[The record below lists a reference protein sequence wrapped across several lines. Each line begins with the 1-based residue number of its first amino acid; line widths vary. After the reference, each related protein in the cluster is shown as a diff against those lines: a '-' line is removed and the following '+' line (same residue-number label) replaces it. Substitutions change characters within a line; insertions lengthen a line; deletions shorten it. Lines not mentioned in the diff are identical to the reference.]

1 MAAQPHQYRD
11 PAEGHSVVGLVLDA
25 DTRKPVAAAQV
36 SSGELA
42 KSVVSGPKGVFRAK
56 TFSRDAVLNVIKEG
70 YFSAR
75 VNLLGRDSLVVYL
88 QQADK
93 TLRTDRYYSPDGVVP
108 MSDRTST
115 AQAMDIK
122 DVNRGYF
129 SVSDALTGR
138 FAGLRVSSKGGMVGE
153 GSFFNL
159 RGNRT
164 LLGQNTPLLVVDGV
178 PFISDQNTSNIIIHG
193 IGIQCLCFE
202 LQTAIIIKLQC
213 QDSADIFGIKDTHDM
228 QFLFDRFRKRIKI
241 LIKIIFLLI
250 GACTAEHNIFL
261 IHIKTPLLNMF
272 LSAAT

>member
-1 MAAQPHQYRD
+1 MRNFITYILFLSVLFAGGRAVAAQPHQYRD
-11 PAEGHSVVGLVLDA
+11 PAEGLWSWVLWLDA

-115 AQAMDIK
+115 AQAHGYQGCQPGLFLGERRAHGPF
-122 DVNRGYF
+122 RGPARKF
-129 SVSDALTGR
+129 QGR
-138 FAGLRVSSKGGMVGE
+138 HGG
-153 GSFFNL
+153 
-159 RGNRT
+159 
-164 LLGQNTPLLVVDGV
+164 
-178 PFISDQNTSNIIIHG
+178 
-193 IGIQCLCFE
+193 
-202 LQTAIIIKLQC
+202 
-213 QDSADIFGIKDTHDM
+213 
-228 QFLFDRFRKRIKI
+228 
-241 LIKIIFLLI
+241 
-250 GACTAEHNIFL
+250 
-261 IHIKTPLLNMF
+261 
-272 LSAAT
+272 

>member
-1 MAAQPHQYRD
+1 MRNFITYILFLSVLFAGGRAVAAQPHQYRD

-129 SVSDALTGR
+129 SVSDALTGPFR
-138 FAGLRVSSKGGMVGE
+138 GPARKFQGRHGG
-153 GSFFNL
+153 
-159 RGNRT
+159 
-164 LLGQNTPLLVVDGV
+164 
-178 PFISDQNTSNIIIHG
+178 
-193 IGIQCLCFE
+193 
-202 LQTAIIIKLQC
+202 
-213 QDSADIFGIKDTHDM
+213 
-228 QFLFDRFRKRIKI
+228 
-241 LIKIIFLLI
+241 
-250 GACTAEHNIFL
+250 
-261 IHIKTPLLNMF
+261 
-272 LSAAT
+272 